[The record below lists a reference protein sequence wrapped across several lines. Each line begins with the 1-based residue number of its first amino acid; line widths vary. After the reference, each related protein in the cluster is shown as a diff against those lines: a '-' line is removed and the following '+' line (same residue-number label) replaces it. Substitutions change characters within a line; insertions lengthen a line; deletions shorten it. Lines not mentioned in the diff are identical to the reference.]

1 MGINKF
7 MNQFNNT
14 FNIAYYI
21 KENKFNNINEL
32 LFDFNSIIHNSIFDL
47 LIFLN
52 NNNKQLN
59 NIEIDNIMI
68 NIVSKNFI
76 NHINNT
82 IDTSNNKCFISI
94 FLDGVPSINK
104 INEQK
109 HRKFYGRLYEKL
121 GEKLKINTAIRG
133 NNDIKWD
140 RNKISPGTDFM
151 IKLSTYFK
159 SYEFKNY
166 LYNNINNVELKIISD
181 TLEFDEAEIKIVRYI
196 KNNYVKNN
204 NYIIYS
210 PDADVILLSLGFN
223 KQNINIIRIEYEND
237 NYIYKYVNV
246 DLLSDLLYKNILLY
260 KYFILNID
268 NPDVINKIKLK
279 FSDINTDINI
289 QLLNIIYND
298 KNYYNTIVNIIKN
311 KQFFLDNKI
320 LKNKNSIINDLIL
333 LFIFFGNDFIPKIH
347 TINLNEI
354 EINLF
359 LFYYTSAILK
369 LLISYPDLKKN
380 YYISKNLNPY
390 SLLFIIKELSNI
402 ELNFINN
409 SLPNIKLNNN
419 KIYKKYNKP
428 ELDMNDYIVKTINP
442 IIIKDYN
449 KNNKNNDFIY
459 FNSIPDNIQYNIDKY
474 NEYIQYLSNK
484 YNYINLDKL
493 CIDYLCSLYWIR
505 DSYFNGIVN
514 NWIYKSIFSPLLS
527 QIYKVLNNNINLFKN
542 FAYSN
547 TTIDYKLLS
556 PQIQF
561 ILTFPY
567 DHKDN
572 NDKFYE
578 AFTYDK
584 NIILNIKDK
593 INNLYLLNNNF
604 YHSAID
610 LVDKLILYKNKYK
623 LNNENLI
630 NVYHNKLKNTSDSLL
645 NFINNYENFNIYEML
660 CINTKFIDKCHLTYP
675 TLDFIDNK
683 IYNLIK

>member
-1 MGINKF
+1 

-32 LFDFNSIIHNSIFDL
+32 LFDFNAIIHISINDL
-47 LIFLN
+47 LIFINKN
-52 NNNKQLN
+52 NNDKQLN

-68 NIVSKNFI
+68 EIVSNNFI
-76 NHINNT
+76 NHIFNT
-82 IDTSNNKCFISI
+82 IDTSNNKDNKCLISI

-121 GEKLKINTAIRG
+121 GYKLKINTAIRG
-133 NNDIKWD
+133 DGNYNWD

-151 IKLSTYFK
+151 IKLSNHFK
-159 SYEFKNY
+159 SYEFKNN
-166 LYNNINNVELKIISD
+166 LYNKILNVQLNIISD
-181 TLEFDEAEIKIVRYI
+181 TLEYDEAEIKIVRYI
-196 KNNYVKNN
+196 KNNYNNKNK
-204 NYIIYS
+204 YIIYS
-210 PDADVILLSLGFN
+210 PDADMILLSLGFN

-237 NYIYKYVNV
+237 NYIYNYVNV

-268 NPDVINKIKLK
+268 NPDIINKIKLK
-279 FSDINTDINI
+279 FSDINIDINI

-298 KNYYNTIVNIIKN
+298 KNYYDSIINIIKN

-320 LKNKNSIINDLIL
+320 LKSKNNIINDLIL
-333 LFIFFGNDFIPKIH
+333 LFIFFGNDFIPKIN

-369 LLISYPDLKKN
+369 LLVVYPDLKKK

-428 ELDMNDYIVKTINP
+428 ELDLNDYLVKNINP
-442 IIIKDYN
+442 LIIRDHSK
-449 KNNKNNDFIY
+449 KTNNDFIY

-474 NEYIQYLSNK
+474 IEYIKYLSNK
-484 YNYINLDKL
+484 YNYINVDKL
-493 CIDYLCSLYWIR
+493 CMDYMCSLYWIK
-505 DSYFNGIVN
+505 DSYFNGKVN
-514 NWIYKSIFSPLLS
+514 NWIYKSIFSPLLT
-527 QIYKVLNNNINLFKN
+527 QLYNVLKNNIDLFKN
-542 FAYSN
+542 FSYSN
-547 TTIDYKLLS
+547 TTIDYKLLT

-561 ILTFPY
+561 ILSFPY
-567 DHKDN
+567 DINDN
-572 NDKFYE
+572 IDKYYE

-584 NIILNIKDK
+584 SLITNIKNK
-593 INNLYLLNNNF
+593 ISNLYLLNNTF
-604 YHSAID
+604 YYSASD
-610 LVDKLILYKNKYK
+610 LADKLIIYKNKYK
-623 LNNENLI
+623 LKNDNLI
-630 NVYHNKLKNTSDSLL
+630 NLYHNKLKNTSDSLL
-645 NFINNYENFNIYEML
+645 NYINNYETFNIYE
-660 CINTKFIDKCHLTYP
+660 CISINAKYFNKCHMTFP